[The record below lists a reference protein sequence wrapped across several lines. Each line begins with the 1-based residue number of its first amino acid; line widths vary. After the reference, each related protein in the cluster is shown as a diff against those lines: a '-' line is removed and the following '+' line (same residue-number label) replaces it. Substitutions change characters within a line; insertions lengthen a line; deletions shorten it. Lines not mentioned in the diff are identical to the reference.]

1 MRKQSISYRVYLTP
15 EEKVLIKRSAD
26 DCEMSMS
33 AYSRTILLG
42 GKPSGKLDI
51 AQCKMIESGIANLN
65 RLGNLMKMLLT
76 NTERLNDMGRGMG
89 EATIDGILVDIRV
102 SIAKLKELV
111 DIVHDSHLATTP
123 HEPVDSIYTD
133 DSPISNA
140 VNPV

>member
-1 MRKQSISYRVYLTP
+1 MKNQSISYRVYVTP
-15 EEKVLIKRSAD
+15 EEKALIKRSAD

-51 AQCKMIESGIANLN
+51 AQCKMIESAIANLN

-76 NTERLNDMGRGMG
+76 NTERLDDMGRGMG

-102 SIAKLKELV
+102 STAKLKELV
-111 DIVHDSHLATTP
+111 DIVHDSHLATKL
-123 HEPVDSIYTD
+123 HELVDSVHDNDAAAATQ
-133 DSPISNA
+133 
-140 VNPV
+140 